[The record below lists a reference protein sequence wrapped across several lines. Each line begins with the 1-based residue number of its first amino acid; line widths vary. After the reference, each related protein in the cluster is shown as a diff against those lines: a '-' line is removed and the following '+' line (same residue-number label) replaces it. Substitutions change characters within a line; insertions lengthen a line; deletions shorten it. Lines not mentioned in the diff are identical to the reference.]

1 MARTTWKTARRQ
13 GIRLLVTAGLVAGCS
28 YLAYHFHL
36 VRGQQTVFTHFFYF
50 PILLAGLWWGRKG
63 IGVAV
68 LLSLVLYFTARSAG
82 MFSADHLVKVASF
95 LLVSAVTA
103 FLSEQYTRQERK
115 LRSQRAL
122 SANIV
127 ATVPDCL
134 VVIDRDLRIKRANR
148 SFYEKFQTSPEK
160 AIGCPITSILGDEA
174 GKLKQALTRVF
185 DAGEMLTNFEMRWW
199 SEKEGE
205 RIFSLRA
212 RGIIVAEE
220 EEEEEEELIALQDI
234 TEQKRLQ
241 KVIEEARLYAEGIID
256 TVRQSL
262 VILDSDLRVVSAN
275 RTFYQTFKLTPE
287 ETVGRFIYELGSRQW
302 DTPALRR
309 LLGQILPQN
318 TTLSDFVIEHDF
330 PTIGRRVMV
339 LIARRL
345 YRREQKTE
353 MILLAIEDLTERKRM
368 EEALEESEAYRAMIQ
383 LGAQVGEAVIVL
395 QDEEQKEGVHVFC
408 NDTWLQ
414 ITGYSEEELQR
425 MSFFEL
431 VSPKDREAS
440 LARHRRKM
448 RGESIPGLF
457 ELTIIRKDGREV
469 PIEVTSA
476 YSTYRGKRVNVV
488 YARDITE
495 RKKMQE
501 QLAVQDRLASLG
513 ELVSGVA
520 HELNNP
526 LTAIIGFSELLL
538 ERELPDDLKQEIQI
552 INEEAQRT
560 SKIVKNLLTFARKQP
575 EEKQPTDINES
586 IRRVLELRAYE
597 RKVSNIEVNTH
608 FDPDLPQIYGN
619 PFQLQQVFF
628 NIVINAEY
636 FMFEAHGRGTLTI
649 TTERTGDFVRACFAD
664 DGPGIPKENLS
675 RLFTPFFTT
684 KEVGKGTGLGLS
696 ICQGIVTEHGGRIW
710 AESELGKGATFI
722 VELPVY
728 RRSPGEEGE

>member
-1 MARTTWKTARRQ
+1 MTQPRHWILILVKKLEVARTTWKTARRQ
-13 GIRLLVTAGLVAGCS
+13 WVRLLVMAGLVTGCS

-36 VRGQQTVFTHFFYF
+36 VREQQAVFSHFFYF
-50 PILLAGLWWGRKG
+50 PIVLAALWWGRKG
-63 IGVAV
+63 IGVAM
-68 LLSLVLYFTARSAG
+68 LLSLALYLTARAAG
-82 MFSADHLVKVASF
+82 MFSADHLVRIASF

-103 FLSEQYTRQERK
+103 FLSEHYIRQERK

-127 ATVPDCL
+127 ATMPDCL
-134 VVIDRDLRIKRANR
+134 AVVDRDLRIKRANR
-148 SFYEKFQTSPEK
+148 SFYEKFQTSPGE
-160 AIGCPITSILGDEA
+160 AIGRPITSILVDET
-174 GKLKQALTRVF
+174 GKLKEALAHVL
-185 DAGEMLTNFEMRWW
+185 DAGEMLTDFEMKWH
-199 SEKEGE
+199 SEEEGE

-220 EEEEEEELIALQDI
+220 EEEEEEEELIVLQDI
-234 TEQKRLQ
+234 TEQKR
-241 KVIEEARLYAEGIID
+241 
-256 TVRQSL
+256 
-262 VILDSDLRVVSAN
+262 
-275 RTFYQTFKLTPE
+275 F
-287 ETVGRFIYELGSRQW
+287 
-302 DTPALRR
+302 
-309 LLGQILPQN
+309 
-318 TTLSDFVIEHDF
+318 
-330 PTIGRRVMV
+330 
-339 LIARRL
+339 
-345 YRREQKTE
+345 
-353 MILLAIEDLTERKRM
+353 M
-368 EEALEESEAYRAMIQ
+368 EEALEESEAYRAMIE

-395 QDEEQKEGVHVFC
+395 QDEGQKEGVQAFC

-414 ITGYSEEELQR
+414 ITGYSEEELGR

-431 VSPKDREAS
+431 VSPEDRKAS
-440 LARHRRKM
+440 LERHRRKM

-538 ERELPDDLKQEIQI
+538 ERELPNDLKREIQI

-575 EEKQPTDINES
+575 EEKQPMDINES
-586 IRRVLELRAYE
+586 IQRVLELRAYE
-597 RKVSNIEVNTH
+597 RKVSNIEVNAH
-608 FDPDLPQIYGN
+608 LDPHLPQIYGN

-636 FMFEAHGRGTLTI
+636 FMSEAHGRGTLTI
-649 TTERTGDFVRACFAD
+649 TTEKAGDFVRARFAD

-722 VELPVY
+722 VELPVH
-728 RRSPGEEGE
+728 RSSPEGASERAPKDTGGGR